1 MWQGKIIARS
11 AQRQYTPC
19 PSQSAS
25 TYCHSLIS
33 PSSLAVSSRPGT
45 VGCHATLFAS
55 WLWASTVTTSSNVGS
70 LRSESLASLNMRTV
84 SSPHAVASSPVCLHQ
99 SMSYTLR
106 EWYPD
111 RVQTHFHTV
120 PRSGHGMPSALSGPY
135 CCHTLTVVSSL
146 QDASRWPVAS
156 NEMLHTVELCDSSGS
171 SISHSL
177 SARSCRYMRIVLSTA
192 THSYSS
198 SWSGAWWISQIQ
210 TDLSRLHVA
219 SRLPDRDQVTL
230 FTSLSCPS
238 SVALHSNSPRYVPDF
253 LSHTA
258 TVVSKLAEAR

>member
-1 MWQGKIIARS
+1 MLQ
-11 AQRQYTPC
+11 
-19 PSQSAS
+19 
-25 TYCHSLIS
+25 SLIS

-111 RVQTHFHTV
+111 SVQTHFHTV

-135 CCHTLTVVSSL
+135 CCQTLTVVSSL

-177 SARSCRYMRIVLSTA
+177 SARSCRYMRILADASRSSCGCQHTFFTSCVCPFSTA